1 MKNIPLCPGD
11 ACPVK
16 YTCRCYLRFVAKA
29 DDYEFDW
36 DLEPAYKEG
45 KCDNY
50 IQQEYYGQ

>member
-11 ACPVK
+11 AFPVK

-29 DDYEFDW
+29 DAYEFDW